1 MVRKNRLKK
10 KEMGV
15 LRVIEVTSASEK
27 SWEDAAMN
35 AVAEAS
41 KTLDNIGSV
50 YVQDQRATVVGGKI
64 EEYRVTVKLTQL
76 VNHKSTVTNMKT
88 KSTSHAAPKGVK
100 KAAKKAAPK
109 KKAAAK
115 KATKKAAP
123 KKATKKAAAKK
134 ATKKAAPKT
143 AAKKATKKAAAKK

>member
-1 MVRKNRLKK
+1 
-10 KEMGV
+10 MGV
-15 LRVIEVTSASEK
+15 LKVVEITSASEI

-41 KTLDNIGSV
+41 KTLNDIGSV
-50 YVQDQRATVVGGKI
+50 YVQDQRATVVNGKI
-64 EEYRVTVKLTQL
+64 EEYRVTVKLTQF

-109 KKAAAK
+109 KKAAKKAATKKKAAPK

-134 ATKKAAPKT
+134 AAPKKATKKA
-143 AAKKATKKAAAKK
+143 ATKKAAAKK